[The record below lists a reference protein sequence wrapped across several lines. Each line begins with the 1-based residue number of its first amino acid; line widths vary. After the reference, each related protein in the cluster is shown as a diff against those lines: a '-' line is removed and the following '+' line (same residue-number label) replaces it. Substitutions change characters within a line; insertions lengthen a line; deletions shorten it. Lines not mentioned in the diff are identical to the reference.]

1 MHATGPD
8 TACAPDAGFRR
19 RHRRRHSRCRRD
31 DAGFVVGDP
40 VVGRFGYL
48 CPTRVALIPDS
59 LDASRQAVP
68 DGSVL
73 LRIAASGD
81 IDTVVRAY
89 ERLRDAGA
97 LAPLPRP
104 LDRPTL

>member
-1 MHATGPD
+1 MPD
-8 TACAPDAGFRR
+8 FGDVTDDDILDAVE
-19 RHRRRHSRCRRD
+19 D

-48 CPTRVALIPDS
+48 CPTRAALIPDS

-89 ERLRDAGA
+89 ERMRDAGA